1 MEVIM
6 EVLSSVFVI
15 SGSLIFAFKFMRDL
29 YNEVSDIQ
37 DGISKNRLNND
48 YLYGFSI
55 GLFIIGVLIYILI

>member
-1 MEVIM
+1 M

>member
-1 MEVIM
+1 M

-55 GLFIIGVLIYILI
+55 GLFIIGVLIYISI